1 MFFDPKRALD
11 GIRKRTVVA
20 GRAGRFEGELFRLP
34 LFATPAFACDAR
46 YTFDT
51 RCARY
56 DCVLSWFFALT
67 SSFPVFPV
75 SFRRRAKYTAGVSRS
90 DVKIKIT

>member
-1 MFFDPKRALD
+1 MPVGQKSAFEIMFFDSKRAL
-11 GIRKRTVVA
+11 GENCERTVA
-20 GRAGRFEGELFRLP
+20 GGVGSP
-34 LFATPAFACDAR
+34 KVNIFACR
-46 YTFDT
+46 T
-51 RCARY
+51 RCVRYARET
-56 DCVLSWFFALT
+56 SWFFALT

>member
-1 MFFDPKRALD
+1 MIPNALLAK
-11 GIRKRTVVA
+11 IVRRPR
-20 GRAGRFEGELFRLP
+20 RAGWGISKASFFVRVRPSLSAAPGFLCG
-34 LFATPAFACDAR
+34 
-46 YTFDT
+46 T
-51 RCARY
+51 RCVRYARET
-56 DCVLSWFFALT
+56 SWFFALT